1 MCHLCV
7 EGRVGCVRV
16 CPIGPS
22 PPGPPIRAHRS
33 KNVSSSVETKHKKID
48 MPSDGL
54 PACHTRRLQI
64 LRGFMLKV
72 PSWRSV
78 CVLYSLYCVL
88 ILPDAG
94 EAAKARCGRELV
106 ADLEFVCGDRGFY
119 RGKPGAARSGGPRSR
134 GKGIVEQCCVR
145 GCDLQHLESYCAKPK
160 RVRRDVPASLQQ
172 TLEDQFWLL
181 FQRRYQKFAGM
192 NRDEDAASHR
202 LREQMLY
209 RWNNRD
215 SVLLNTNT
223 LNRPP
228 STHQHPATERMTS
241 RPTFIPHIR

>member
-1 MCHLCV
+1 METLHLKDLASGIFVHAFKSVRFAKQNLFSVSSIKNCIHCFDKNKCICLI
-7 EGRVGCVRV
+7 RCRWLRV
-16 CPIGPS
+16 CLFLV
-22 PPGPPIRAHRS
+22 
-33 KNVSSSVETKHKKID
+33 K
-48 MPSDGL
+48 
-54 PACHTRRLQI
+54 Q
-64 LRGFMLKV
+64 V

-160 RVRRDVPASLQQ
+160 RLRRDIPASLQQ
-172 TLEDQFWLL
+172 TSEDQFWLV
-181 FQRRYQKFAGM
+181 FQQRYQKHAQM
-192 NRDEDAASHR
+192 NRDEDAASQR
-202 LREQMLY
+202 LRERTLY
-209 RWNNRD
+209 RWNSRD
-215 SVLLNTNT
+215 SVLLTNQ
-223 LNRPP
+223 P
-228 STHQHPATERMTS
+228 SSTQQQPSTERMTS
-241 RPTFIPHIR
+241 RPTFLPHIR